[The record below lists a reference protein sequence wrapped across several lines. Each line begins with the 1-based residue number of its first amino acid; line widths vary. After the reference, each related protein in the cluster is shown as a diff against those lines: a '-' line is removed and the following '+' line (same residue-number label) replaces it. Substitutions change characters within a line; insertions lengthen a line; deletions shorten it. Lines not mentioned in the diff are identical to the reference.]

1 MNDNKIFYINGYA
14 VSMDESGMEV
24 CITTLRTLPN
34 YDVKSFGLFTEE
46 EKLETTTEIV
56 SQIVMPT
63 NVAIQLCQSLAGQ
76 LDGIGA
82 AFNDSEVSECNG

>member
-46 EKLETTTEIV
+46 EKLESTTEIV
-56 SQIVMPT
+56 NQIVMPT
-63 NVAIQLCQSLAGQ
+63 NVAVQLCQSLAGQ
-76 LDGIGA
+76 LDGIAPVLNNFEGTE
-82 AFNDSEVSECNG
+82 SNG

>member
-82 AFNDSEVSECNG
+82 VFDDSEVSECNG